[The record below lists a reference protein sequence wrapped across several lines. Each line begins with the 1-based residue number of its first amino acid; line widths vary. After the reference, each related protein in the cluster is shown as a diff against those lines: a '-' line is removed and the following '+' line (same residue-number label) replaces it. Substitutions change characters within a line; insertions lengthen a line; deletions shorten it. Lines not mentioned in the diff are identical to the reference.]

1 MRRKNKAANTN
12 KQWYATNTLKAKSKS
27 ISKPI
32 HTGTKQANSYN
43 KEKEALMPKLKLT
56 NKIITP

>member
-1 MRRKNKAANTN
+1 MKKKNKVANTN

-32 HTGTKQANSYN
+32 HTGAKQANSYN
-43 KEKEALMPKLKLT
+43 K
-56 NKIITP
+56 